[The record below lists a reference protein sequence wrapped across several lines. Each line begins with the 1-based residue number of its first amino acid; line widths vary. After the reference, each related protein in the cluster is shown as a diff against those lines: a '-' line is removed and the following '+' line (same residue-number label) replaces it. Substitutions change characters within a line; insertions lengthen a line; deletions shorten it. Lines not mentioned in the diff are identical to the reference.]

1 MDKHKH
7 LDLVS
12 AVINRMAQNSFT
24 VRGWC
29 ITVVTAVV
37 AFGVEA
43 GERNLAL
50 AALVPLL
57 LFWSIDVFYLRQE
70 RGFRRL
76 YDVVRTRP
84 EDEIDF
90 DMTPIYDQPLLNV
103 MFKPSITLWLYVG
116 LAIAVALIS
125 KSL

>member
-1 MDKHKH
+1 MNKHKH

-29 ITVVTAVV
+29 ITLVTAVV

-43 GERNLAL
+43 GEQSLAL

-57 LFWSIDVFYLRQE
+57 LFWTIDVYYLRQE
-70 RGFRRL
+70 RAFRRL
-76 YDVVRTRP
+76 YDVVRKRP
-84 EDEIDF
+84 DEEIDF
-90 DMTPIYDQPLLNV
+90 DMTPIYDQLLWKV
-103 MFKPSITLWLYVG
+103 MFMPSITLWLYVG
-116 LAIAVALIS
+116 LASAVIIIS
-125 KSL
+125 ITL